1 MNRIFGRPKPQLPA
15 VNIGD
20 VNAKVDGRV
29 TDLDMKVLP
38 HVSKWLNHYCR

>member
-1 MNRIFGRPKPQLPA
+1 MNRIFGRKKPEAPA

-29 TDLDMKVLP
+29 TDLDMKVWTL
-38 HVSKWLNHYCR
+38 HEANETR